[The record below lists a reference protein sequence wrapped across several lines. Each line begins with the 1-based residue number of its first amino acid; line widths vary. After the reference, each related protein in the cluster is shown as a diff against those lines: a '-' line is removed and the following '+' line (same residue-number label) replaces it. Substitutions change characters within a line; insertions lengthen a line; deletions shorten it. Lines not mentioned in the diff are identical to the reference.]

1 MLMLVELHIEDL
13 ALIERATLTF
23 EDGFGV
29 ITGATGAGKSLLI
42 DALGLLLGQR
52 ARTGLVRKGAKRALV
67 EGRFLV
73 DPGGYGHQ
81 VLTWLRDHLPTALE
95 DWEEE
100 GQEGTLELILTR
112 SVAAE
117 KRSQAHVNHRPVTQK
132 MQRELAGLLVE
143 IHGQNDQ
150 QRLFDPEE
158 QLRLLDTF
166 GGMQDTLQGYRERRA
181 RWLQN
186 AERLHGY
193 ANQEAERLQRLDL
206 LRFQVSELL
215 GAGDAVRDKGTL
227 LAERAKLRHAG
238 GLGLEL
244 SGVAFGLFEADGCAL
259 TEMQKATKVL
269 EGWAAKVPDVEE
281 SLQALHGAAAYL
293 EDANSLLTKL
303 LDGVE
308 SDPQRLD
315 EIESQLVVV
324 EHLERK
330 YGTDAEGL
338 LSRIEELQG
347 ELAELEDLEAGE
359 DALQDQVSKD
369 FESMVQSAGRLS
381 KGRRKLVSRLQ
392 KEVESALDKLGLAG
406 AKFCVEW
413 VAVKGDPDAELA
425 QLRRMYGPQGA
436 EKMEFQLSANPGE
449 PVAPLRS
456 VASGGEMARIMLA
469 LRGALAVR
477 LSTPTLIF
485 DEVDTGVGGRLGPE
499 VADHL
504 ARLASHHQVLCVT
517 HLPAIAARAAGHLKV
532 EKTTENGRTHT
543 NVVALFGK
551 GREME
556 IADMIAGGGNQK
568 TALAEARRLLS
579 ATSH

>member
-1 MLMLVELHIEDL
+1 M
-13 ALIERATLTF
+13 A
-23 EDGFGV
+23 
-29 ITGATGAGKSLLI
+29 
-42 DALGLLLGQR
+42 
-52 ARTGLVRKGAKRALV
+52 
-67 EGRFLV
+67 
-73 DPGGYGHQ
+73 
-81 VLTWLRDHLPTALE
+81 WLQDHLPSALE

-100 GQEGTLELILTR
+100 GREGTLELILTR

-166 GGMQDTLQGYRERRA
+166 GGMHDTLQGYRERRA
-181 RWLQN
+181 RWIKN
-186 AERLHGY
+186 AERLEGY
-193 ANQEAERLQRLDL
+193 ASQEAERLQRLDL

-215 GAGDAVRDKGTL
+215 EAGDAVRDKDAL
-227 LAERAKLRHAG
+227 LAERARLRHAG

-244 SGVAFGLFEADGCAL
+244 SGVSFGLFEAEGCAL
-259 TEMQKATKVL
+259 DELHKATKVL

-281 SLQALHGAAAYL
+281 PLQALHGATAYL
-293 EDANSLLTKL
+293 EDTNNLLASLV
-303 LDGVE
+303 DGVE

-315 EIESQLVVV
+315 ELETQLVVV

-330 YGTDAEGL
+330 YGTDAAGL
-338 LSRIEELQG
+338 LVRIDELQG
-347 ELAELEDLEAGE
+347 ELDELQALEAGE
-359 DALQDQVSKD
+359 DALQEQVVKD
-369 FESMVQSAGRLS
+369 FESMQQSASRLS
-381 KGRRKLVSRLQ
+381 KGRRKLVKRLQ
-392 KEVESALDKLGLAG
+392 KEVESALEKLGLAG
-406 AKFCVEW
+406 SKFCVEW
-413 VAVKGDPDAELA
+413 VEVEGAPDAELA
-425 QLRRMYGPQGA
+425 HLRRMYGPQGA

-449 PVAPLRS
+449 PVAPLRA

-532 EKTTENGRTHT
+532 EKTTEKGRTHT
-543 NVVALFGK
+543 HVVALFGK

-556 IADMIAGGGNQK
+556 IADMIAGGGDQK

-579 ATSH
+579 AAPH

>member
-1 MLMLVELHIEDL
+1 MLVELHIEDL

-42 DALGLLLGQR
+42 DALGLLLGER

-81 VLTWLRDHLPTALE
+81 VLAWLEDHLPTALE
-95 DWEEE
+95 DWHDE
-100 GQEGTLELILTR
+100 GREGTLELILTR
-112 SVAAE
+112 SVALE

-150 QRLFDPEE
+150 QRLFDPDE

-166 GGMQDTLQGYRERRA
+166 GGLHDTLQGYRERRG
-181 RWLQN
+181 RWLAN

-206 LRFQVSELL
+206 LRFQVSELT
-215 GAGDAVRDKGTL
+215 GAGDAVRDKEAL
-227 LAERAKLRHAG
+227 LAERARLRHAG

-244 SGVAFGLFEADGCAL
+244 SGVAHGLFEADGCAL
-259 TEMQKATKVL
+259 EEVQKATKVL

-281 SLQALHGAAAYL
+281 PLQVLHGAATYL
-293 EDANSLLTKL
+293 EDASSQLASL
-303 LDGVE
+303 LDGIE
-308 SDPQRLD
+308 TDPNRLD
-315 EIESQLVVV
+315 DIEGQLVAV

-338 LSRIEELQG
+338 LQRSEELQC
-347 ELAELEDLEAGE
+347 ELNELEDLEAGE
-359 DALQDQVSKD
+359 DALQDQVRKD
-369 FESMVQSAGRLS
+369 FESMIQSAKLLS
-381 KGRRKLVSRLQ
+381 KGRRKLVKGLQ
-392 KEVESALDKLGLAG
+392 KEVENALDQLGLGGSRFRVAW
-406 AKFCVEW
+406 VE
-413 VAVKGDPDAELA
+413 VQGDPDAELST
-425 QLRRMYGPQGA
+425 LRRMYGPQGA

-449 PVAPLRS
+449 PLGALRS

-477 LSTPTLIF
+477 MSTPTLIF

-504 ARLASHHQVLCVT
+504 SRLAAHHQVLCVT

-532 EKTTENGRTHT
+532 EKTTEKGRTHT
-543 NVVALFGK
+543 SVLALFGK

-556 IADMIAGGGNQK
+556 IADMIAGGGDQK

-579 ATSH
+579 ATSR

>member
-1 MLMLVELHIEDL
+1 MLVELHIEDL

-73 DPGGYGHQ
+73 EPGGYGHL
-81 VLTWLRDHLPTALE
+81 VLNWLRDHLPTALE

-100 GQEGTLELILTR
+100 GGEGTLELILTR
-112 SVAAE
+112 SVAVE

-166 GGMQDTLQGYRERRA
+166 GGLHDTLQGYRERRA
-181 RWLQN
+181 RWLQK
-186 AERLHGY
+186 AERLDGY

-206 LRFQVSELL
+206 LRFQVSELM
-215 GAGDAVRDKGTL
+215 GAGEAVRDKGAL
-227 LAERAKLRHAG
+227 LAERARLRHAG

-244 SGVAFGLFEADGCAL
+244 SGVSFGLFEADGCAL
-259 TEMQKATKVL
+259 TEVQKATKVL

-281 SLQALHGAAAYL
+281 SLQALHGAAAYM
-293 EDANSLLTKL
+293 EDANNLLTSL

-308 SDPQRLD
+308 TDPQRLD

-330 YGTDAEGL
+330 YGTDSAGL
-338 LSRIEELQG
+338 LLRIEELQG
-347 ELAELEDLEAGE
+347 ELDELEDLEAGE
-359 DALQDQVSKD
+359 GALQEQVTKD
-369 FESMVQSAGRLS
+369 FEAMRQSAERLG
-381 KGRRKLVSRLQ
+381 KGRRKLVKRLQ
-392 KEVESALDKLGLAG
+392 QEVEAALEKLGLSG
-406 AKFCVEW
+406 CQFRVSWIE
-413 VAVKGDPDAELA
+413 VKADGGAELSD
-425 QLRRMYGPQGA
+425 LRRRYSLQGA
-436 EKMEFQLSANPGE
+436 EKMEFLLSANPGE
-449 PVAPLRS
+449 SVGPLRS

-504 ARLASHHQVLCVT
+504 ARLAAHHQVLCVT

-532 EKTTENGRTHT
+532 EKTTEKGRTHT

-556 IADMIAGGGNQK
+556 IADMIAGGGDQK
-568 TALAEARRLLS
+568 TALAEARRLLMAS
-579 ATSH
+579 SS